1 MYKGPTFHLLS
12 HFSPFQDD
20 LKENDDLLLAA
31 GQVVCEWAQ
40 KLLEQSFPG
49 LRDLAEHLV
58 GNLYVGSKS
67 VAAFTVIAAMQESG
81 SHTGK
86 SMLIMHAFSLVKIA

>member
-1 MYKGPTFHLLS
+1 MATLNVSDF
-12 HFSPFQDD
+12 FSQDEC
-20 LKENDDLLLAA
+20 KENNDLLLAA

-40 KLLEQSFPG
+40 KLLEQSFNG

-81 SHTGK
+81 NQNGK
-86 SMLIMHAFSLVKIA
+86 SKFCIFDPVNVFSEGIILE